1 MLSMCKHSLWLLHM
15 WNVQIL
21 KEYRKGWTVGK
32 PSCTFTFGEEGELKG
47 KLRQESGIGWQA
59 CINMSHEVRH
69 HQAVHQLAL
78 ENYECIL
85 LSLKLPVFVFL

>member
-1 MLSMCKHSLWLLHM
+1 M

-21 KEYRKGWTVGK
+21 KKYRSDWTVDQ
-32 PSCTFTFGEEGELKG
+32 PSCSFTFGEEGELKG

-59 CINMSHEVRH
+59 CINMSREVRH
-69 HQAVHQLAL
+69 HQAVHQLDMYYVHQLAL
-78 ENYECIL
+78 ENYECVL